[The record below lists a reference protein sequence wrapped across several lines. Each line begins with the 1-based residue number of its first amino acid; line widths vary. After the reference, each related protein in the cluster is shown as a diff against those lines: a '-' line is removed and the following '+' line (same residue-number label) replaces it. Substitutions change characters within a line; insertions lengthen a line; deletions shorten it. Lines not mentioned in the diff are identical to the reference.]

1 VDEAAISTGSQESA
15 TNLLTVTMHGTG
27 AGMVEDL
34 IGLDLKNNLAAAVVF
49 EIGTL
54 MTLISGVEDVIGLDL
69 KNNLAAAVVFEIGTL
84 MTLISGD
91 CAGNVSGI
99 TDMIGQGRMGTI
111 IITPTDPS
119 KTSTGQTC

>member
-49 EIGTL
+49 EIG
-54 MTLISGVEDVIGLDL
+54 I
-69 KNNLAAAVVFEIGTL
+69 L

-111 IITPTDPS
+111 ITTPTDPS